1 MRLCTALEK
10 RIPLVRR
17 LASLT
22 EASSLEPV
30 WPMKTTQDQLAF
42 PLCVAGTN
50 SNRADS
56 RTLTTLTG
64 TFLPLREG
72 ARKVSKPDPAETQIF
87 ERAGMVA

>member
-1 MRLCTALEK
+1 MRLCTAQEK

-30 WPMKTTQDQLAF
+30 WPMKTTQDQLAL
-42 PLCVAGTN
+42 PLCVAATN

-56 RTLTTLTG
+56 RTLTALTG
-64 TFLPLREG
+64 TFLLLRAAG
-72 ARKVSKPDPAETQIF
+72 RNVSKPDPAET
-87 ERAGMVA
+87 